1 VVLWGAT
8 PHLCV
13 VPERDGHTVSMTE
26 RGAVC
31 PCDYDYEL
39 PEGECRTR
47 GVSGSPLPFSATAL
61 RDPVIFR
68 KLAKKDQRW
77 SVITRITKSSKVLT
91 SWQR

>member
-1 VVLWGAT
+1 MVLWGAT

-68 KLAKKDQRW
+68 KLAKKDQ
-77 SVITRITKSSKVLT
+77 
-91 SWQR
+91 